1 MCYNQN
7 MKKTNTVA
15 IQITKEKNGYSAVA
29 VGVFGV
35 CATESKTYEGVV
47 KSMKEALSL
56 HVDGLHSLKKNL
68 ETSVIL
74 LPVYA

>member
-1 MCYNQN
+1 

-15 IQITKEKNGYSAVA
+15 IQITKEKNGYSALA

-35 CATESKTYEGVV
+35 CTTEAKTYEGVI
-47 KSMKEALSL
+47 KNMQESLDL
-56 HVDGLHSLKKNL
+56 HVEGLRSIKRNL
-68 ETSVIL
+68 ETSVVL

>member
-1 MCYNQN
+1 

-35 CATESKTYEGVV
+35 CTTEAKTYESVI
-47 KSMKEALSL
+47 KNMQEALNL
-56 HVDGLHSLKKNL
+56 HAEGLHSIKKNF
-68 ETSVIL
+68 ETSVVL

>member
-1 MCYNQN
+1 

-15 IQITKEKNGYSAVA
+15 VQITKEKNGYSAIA

-35 CATESKTYEGVV
+35 CTTESTTYEGVIKNMQESLTLHMEGL
-47 KSMKEALSL
+47 KSI
-56 HVDGLHSLKKNL
+56 KKNL
-68 ETSVIL
+68 ETSVVL

>member
-1 MCYNQN
+1 
-7 MKKTNTVA
+7 MKKTNNVA
-15 IQITKEKNGYSAVA
+15 IQITKEKNGYSAIA

-35 CATESKTYEGVV
+35 CTTEAKTYEDVV
-47 KSMKEALSL
+47 KKMKEALVL
-56 HVDGLHSLKKNL
+56 HLEGLNSIKRKL

>member
-1 MCYNQN
+1 

-15 IQITKEKNGYSAVA
+15 VQITKEKNGYSAVA

-35 CATESKTYEGVV
+35 CATESKTYEGVIRN
-47 KSMKEALSL
+47 MQESL
-56 HVDGLHSLKKNL
+56 DLHAEGLRTLKRNL
-68 ETSVIL
+68 ETSVVL